1 MREKSDKKTKAS
13 ESTGAF
19 SRLTPKQEMFVK
31 EYLID
36 LNATQSAIRAG
47 YSAKRAEIT
56 GSELV
61 RNRKVADLI
70 QTEMDKRAAKY
81 EITADRVLQEIA
93 KLAFHDPRKFF
104 DDDGRIK
111 PISELDD
118 DTAMALSG
126 IETFH
131 KIVGD
136 EKDGMAV
143 VTKIKTADKGAN
155 LERLG
160 RHLKLF
166 TDKIELN
173 ASSELAELLKS
184 ARQRV
189 KPGA

>member
-1 MREKSDKKTKAS
+1 MS
-13 ESTGAF
+13 EI
-19 SRLTPKQEMFVK
+19 TPKQQMFAK
-31 EYLID
+31 EYLVD

-47 YSAKRAEIT
+47 YSAKTAEAQ
-56 GSELV
+56 GSRLLTNVKVQASIQEL
-61 RNRKVADLI
+61 
-70 QTEMDKRAAKY
+70 MDKRAAKY

-104 DDDGRIK
+104 DADGRIK
-111 PISELDD
+111 PINEIDD

-131 KIVGD
+131 KVTGED
-136 EKDGMAV
+136 NDCMAV

-166 TDKIELN
+166 TDKVEHDV
-173 ASSELAELLKS
+173 SEALATAIIA
-184 ARQRV
+184 ARGRV
-189 KPGA
+189 RGK